1 MDYKSFFLFWKDV
14 CLSKCLLQFQHN
26 FVCKCNMGLSVKM
39 ARFVLLYRD
48 LNFFFKFTKRWLL
61 TFVFETPKSNY
72 CTLILPNLFK
82 FAAKSNLNCIKPQ
95 ITGKKKKKLC
105 KYSHINDVFK
115 KCFKSSS
122 SSDEIIFIY
131 LYIK

>member
-1 MDYKSFFLFWKDV
+1 
-14 CLSKCLLQFQHN
+14 
-26 FVCKCNMGLSVKM
+26 MGLSVKM

-95 ITGKKKKKLC
+95 ITGKKKKSCVNIPTLMTF
-105 KYSHINDVFK
+105 S
-115 KCFKSSS
+115 KSALSRHHPQMKS
-122 SSDEIIFIY
+122 FLFIY
-131 LYIK
+131 TLNKNRITAEIKKKT